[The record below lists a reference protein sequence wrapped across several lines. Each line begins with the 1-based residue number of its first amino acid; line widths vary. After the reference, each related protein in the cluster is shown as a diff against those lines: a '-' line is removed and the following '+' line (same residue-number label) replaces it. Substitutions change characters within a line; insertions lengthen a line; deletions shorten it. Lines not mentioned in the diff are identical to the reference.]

1 MKVGVLGSGE
11 VAKSLAKGFVKY
23 GHDVLVGS
31 RTPAKVEAWAADL
44 PGARFGTF
52 ADAAAHGEAVALAV
66 RGAAA
71 SEALALAGSENL
83 AGKIVIDA
91 TNPIAGPPGKGGI
104 LPWFT
109 TLDSS
114 LMERLQ
120 AEFPRA
126 KFVKAFNSVGHFLFV
141 DPQLEGGRPSM
152 FICGDDDGAKRVV
165 SGVIDQ
171 FGWEVEDMGGVEAA
185 RAIEP
190 LCILWC
196 IPGLRS
202 NDWMWAF
209 KMIRPRRA

>member
-1 MKVGVLGSGE
+1 MRVGVLGSGE
-11 VAKSLAKGFVKY
+11 VAKALAKGFVKH
-23 GHDVLVGS
+23 GHDVVVGS
-31 RTPAKVEAWAADL
+31 RTPAKVEAWAAEL

-52 ADAAAHGEAVALAV
+52 ADAAKHGEAVALAV
-66 RGAAA
+66 KGAVA
-71 SEALALAGSENL
+71 SEALALAGEEHL

-91 TNPIAGPPGKGGI
+91 TNPLAGPPDENGI

-120 AEFPRA
+120 AEFPKAR
-126 KFVKAFNSVGHFLFV
+126 FVKAFNTVGYFLFV
-141 DPQLEGGRPSM
+141 NPELENGPPSM
-152 FICGDDDGAKRVV
+152 FICGDDAEAKRVV
-165 SGVIDQ
+165 TRVLEQ
-171 FGWEVEDMGGVEAA
+171 FGWETEDMGGVAAA

-196 IPGLRS
+196 MPGLRA

-209 KMIRPRRA
+209 KMIRPKKA